1 MATAEQF
8 EDLRCWQ
15 TGRRLTD
22 LVYGYSEN
30 GAFANDFSLKD
41 QIRRASI
48 SIMSNIAEGFN
59 SRTRGIFVDLLGRAR
74 GSASEVQAQLYV
86 ALDRGYI
93 HRDEF
98 EEAYDLADK
107 VSRQIYRFTQYL
119 ESQSAEENV
128 RESAVQYEVDDDH
141 IHVRDLVP

>member
-1 MATAEQF
+1 MATAERF

-15 TGRRLTD
+15 TGRKLTD
-22 LVYGYSEN
+22 LVYAYSED

-41 QIRRASI
+41 QIRRASV
-48 SIMSNIAEGFN
+48 SIMSNVAEGFT
-59 SRTRGIFVDLLGRAR
+59 SRTMGQFLNLLGRAR

-93 HRDEF
+93 SQEQF
-98 EEAYDLADK
+98 EDAYDLADK

-119 ESQSAEENV
+119 QSQSDEGSVDEPTVSYDISEE
-128 RESAVQYEVDDDH
+128 H
-141 IHVRDLVP
+141 IE

>member
-30 GAFANDFSLKD
+30 GAFANDFSPKD

-141 IHVRDLVP
+141 IHVRDLSP